1 MESLNIAYDVK
12 EDRPMWKQRA
22 IAVGLTLGLAV
33 LVLAALGLMLFGAD
47 AADWLGAHVGLGY
60 ALVWAWKIVQWPVVV
75 GFCVL
80 LAGAAFLGGFFG
92 KSGSGIWKG
101 KGRG

>member
-1 MESLNIAYDVK
+1 MGFKWVSV
-12 EDRPMWKQRA
+12 
-22 IAVGLTLGLAV
+22 V
-33 LVLAALGLMLFGAD
+33 
-47 AADWLGAHVGLGY
+47 
-60 ALVWAWKIVQWPVVV
+60 ALVIAFLFLPFWPWSHGEWWPVVV